1 MERVWDETDYQAM
14 SFDLVVQGF
23 GVGYVQR
30 DRMSVFDAFSE
41 LFCASQ
47 RTTSYRANQLRSPA
61 SSQAA
66 VTYRR

>member
-30 DRMSVFDAFSE
+30 DGVSVFDAFSE
-41 LFCASQ
+41 LLCAPQ
-47 RTTSYRANQLRSPA
+47 RTTSYQASQLLPPE
-61 SSQAA
+61 SSHAA
-66 VTYRR
+66 MTYRR